1 MKTSNIPEMFSSV
14 DNRKYDL
21 KKSSS
26 DESHPQNMPF
36 Y

>member
-14 DNRKYDL
+14 DNRKYDF

-26 DESHPQNMPF
+26 AESHPQKMPF